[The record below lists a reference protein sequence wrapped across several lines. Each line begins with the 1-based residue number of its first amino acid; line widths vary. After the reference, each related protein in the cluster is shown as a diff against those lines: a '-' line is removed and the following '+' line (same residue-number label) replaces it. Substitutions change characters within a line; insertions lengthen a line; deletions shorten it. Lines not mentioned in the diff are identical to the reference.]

1 MNDNGTYD
9 PDAPLQ
15 ERTGLIPTTRL
26 YTREEVLDVLNA
38 GANIAQGM
46 HTEETDETV
55 YADDMVNL
63 AVNAAEYLLD
73 HPDADTDE
81 VIAAQYTDVTLYT
94 EDFGLGRDDTAP
106 LPEKGSPEW
115 DEAVVLKVRSW
126 FE

>member
-1 MNDNGTYD
+1 MNDSGTYD

-15 ERTGLIPTTRL
+15 ERTGLTPTVRL

-38 GANIAQGM
+38 GANIAQDM

-63 AVNAAEYLLD
+63 AVNATEYLLD

-81 VIAAQYTDVTLYT
+81 IIAAQYANVTLYA
-94 EDFGLGRDDTAP
+94 EDFGINDDHAT

-115 DEAVVLKVRSW
+115 NAAVVLKVRSW